1 MLHLIPAPFHRMG
14 LRLAH
19 ALRKQWWRL
28 RNPRLHGCR
37 VLAFD
42 SEGRVLLIRHS
53 YGSGKWM
60 APGGGL
66 ARGEDPVTAGV
77 RELRE
82 ETGCTLDQAFE
93 LMLSEEPLHG
103 ATNAVHI
110 VAGETTD
117 APCADGREVIEARF
131 FPADDLPDHMPQPL
145 RADMAGWITAAKAGR
160 PADPARA
167 PAPPP
172 APTG

>member
-1 MLHLIPAPFHRMG
+1 
-14 LRLAH
+14 
-19 ALRKQWWRL
+19 
-28 RNPRLHGCR
+28 

-66 ARGEDPVTAGV
+66 ARGEDPVAAAV

-82 ETGCTLDQAFE
+82 ETGCKLDQAFE
-93 LMLSEEPLHG
+93 LILSEEPLHG

-110 VAGETTD
+110 VAGETAD

-131 FPADDLPDHMPQPL
+131 FSDDDLPDHMPPQL

-160 PADPARA
+160 QASPAPL

-172 APTG
+172 APTE